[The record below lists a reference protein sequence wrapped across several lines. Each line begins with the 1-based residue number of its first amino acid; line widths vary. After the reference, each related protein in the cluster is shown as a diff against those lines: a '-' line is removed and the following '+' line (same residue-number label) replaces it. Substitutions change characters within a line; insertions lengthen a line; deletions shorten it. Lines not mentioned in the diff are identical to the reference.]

1 MERYTRV
8 HTQNSKTITLEIV
21 EISHDWKIKVNS
33 QEKGGRGSTTV
44 GLHADSLEKAKQLA
58 DDPASQGSRLWWSV
72 RRVGESVTPEAR
84 SKGPYTYN
92 R

>member
-8 HTQNSKTITLEIV
+8 HVEASKTITLEIV
-21 EISHDWKIKVNS
+21 EINHDWKIKVNS

-44 GLHADSLEKAKQLA
+44 GLHADSLEEAKQLA
-58 DDPASQGSRLWWSV
+58 DDRLAKDHACDA
-72 RRVGESVTPEAR
+72 RCGEWEKAW
-84 SKGPYTYN
+84 YFNAYN

>member
-8 HTQNSKTITLEIV
+8 HTENSKTVTLEIV

-58 DDPASQGSRLWWSV
+58 DDRLVKVHSCGGWCGEWA
-72 RRVGESVTPEAR
+72 RV
-84 SKGPYTYN
+84 
-92 R
+92 